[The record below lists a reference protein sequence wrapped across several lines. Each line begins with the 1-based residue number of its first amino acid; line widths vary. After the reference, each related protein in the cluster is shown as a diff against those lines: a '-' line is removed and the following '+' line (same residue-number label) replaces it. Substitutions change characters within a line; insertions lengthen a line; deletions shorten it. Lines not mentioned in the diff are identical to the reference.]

1 MVGAA
6 SIQDVAN
13 KGGNDYSLRE
23 RGSESRAEEAP
34 MNGGLDIQ
42 DVSIEVQLFK
52 RGKGGYDF
60 SLRERGS
67 ETRAEEAPPERMYST
82 TAGMVWPS
90 FFMAWLL
97 YQI

>member
-1 MVGAA
+1 MLCFL
-6 SIQDVAN
+6 
-13 KGGNDYSLRE
+13 LRKLCDGW
-23 RGSESRAEEAP
+23 GSKTCAEEAP

-67 ETRAEEAPPERMYST
+67 ETCAEEAPPRTVEQI
-82 TAGMVWPS
+82 AGRANVL
-90 FFMAWLL
+90 FFW
-97 YQI
+97 QRGQDKT